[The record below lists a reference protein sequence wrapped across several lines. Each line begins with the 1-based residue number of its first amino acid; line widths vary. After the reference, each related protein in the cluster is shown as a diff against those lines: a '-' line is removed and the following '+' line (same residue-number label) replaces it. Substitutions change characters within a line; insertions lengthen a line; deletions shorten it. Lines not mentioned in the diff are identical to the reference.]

1 MKMRGWSLTR
11 VMAYRWNGSHPRVFR
26 SVPSCSGTLVWTKTN
41 TNTKKLEESLRKMM
55 RLSMKALQRLKI
67 DSFSQINS

>member
-1 MKMRGWSLTR
+1 
-11 VMAYRWNGSHPRVFR
+11 
-26 SVPSCSGTLVWTKTN
+26 
-41 TNTKKLEESLRKMM
+41 LEESLRKMM